1 VVGSGVSSEAAGRRR
16 TVSRVALV
24 LAGAVG
30 VALVVLAFVAP
41 VYEGST
47 TTTLPDGSQVT
58 DRFTRSLVEQD
69 GWWGAAVMAVPLVA
83 AVLVAILL
91 RATGPWARRL
101 VWLPVLALF
110 AFSVVALSSVG
121 LAMLPVVVL
130 LGVAAAAAPR
140 TSP

>member
-1 VVGSGVSSEAAGRRR
+1 MLSSEAAGRRA
-16 TVSRVALV
+16 TVVSRVALG

-47 TTTLPDGSQVT
+47 TTTLPDGSQAT
-58 DRFTRSLVEQD
+58 ERYTRSLVEQN
-69 GWWGAAVMAVPLVA
+69 GWWGAVVMAVPLVA
-83 AVLVAILL
+83 TVLVAILV
-91 RATGPWARRL
+91 RATGPGARRL
-101 VWLPVLALF
+101 VWIPVLLLF